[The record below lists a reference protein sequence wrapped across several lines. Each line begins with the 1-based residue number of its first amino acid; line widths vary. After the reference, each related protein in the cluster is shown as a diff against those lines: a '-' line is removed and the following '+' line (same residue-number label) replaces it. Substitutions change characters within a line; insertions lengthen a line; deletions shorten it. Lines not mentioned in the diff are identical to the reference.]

1 MPFKA
6 RQRGARDLPDGRNG
20 TSVLCTTG
28 PAVAPSP
35 SDTAETVRCD
45 SRMAT
50 IERGGGTADVSLA
63 QVGHVLHTPGNAR
76 GGRGK
81 PTIRTTHTTL
91 LAGPVTATEVRPI
104 RARPGRS
111 QALR

>member
-6 RQRGARDLPDGRNG
+6 RRRAARDLPGGRNG
-20 TSVLCTTG
+20 TSMLRTTG
-28 PAVAPSP
+28 TAVAPSP
-35 SDTAETVRCD
+35 SDTGETVRYD
-45 SRMAT
+45 SRMSS
-50 IERGGGTADVSLA
+50 IERGAGTADVRLA
-63 QVGHVLHTPGNAR
+63 QVGHVQHPPGNAR

-81 PTIRTTHTTL
+81 PTIRTAHTTL

>member
-1 MPFKA
+1 ML
-6 RQRGARDLPDGRNG
+6 R
-20 TSVLCTTG
+20 TTG
-28 PAVAPSP
+28 PAVGPSP
-35 SDTAETVRCD
+35 SDTGKTVRYA
-45 SRMAT
+45 SHMAT
-50 IERGGGTADVSLA
+50 IEGGAGTADVRLA
-63 QVGHVLHTPGNAR
+63 QVAHVLHTPGNAR